1 MYTQSEVIE
10 ILKTDKAMLQ
20 QQYGLVKIGLFGSY
34 AKGAQ
39 TPESDLDIIVEYE
52 EGAKNLLEKRLALEN
67 YLRLKFRL
75 PVDVA
80 REKYIRPR
88 LKQRILN
95 HAIFV

>member
-1 MYTQSEVIE
+1 MYTQSEVLA
-10 ILKTDKAMLQ
+10 ILKADKAMLQ
-20 QQYGLVKIGLFGSY
+20 QQYGLVRIGLFGSY
-34 AKGAQ
+34 AKGVQ

-52 EGAKNLLEKRLALEN
+52 DGAKKLLEKRLALED

-88 LKQRILN
+88 LKQRILSY
-95 HAIFV
+95 AIFV